1 MSISLTAPP
10 VAWPPA
16 PSGPPPA
23 MAARMTLIMEVFD
36 SRSVRLLLD
45 EIASRTRLPRSTT
58 HRILDQL
65 VQLGWLEHTPDGYG
79 MGWRSLQFGGLDNG
93 NSRIRAEAA
102 PLLHSLQIRTGMV
115 VHLAVLNGT
124 NIHYLDKAGGRSAT
138 SVPSRV
144 GGNAPAHA
152 TALGKSMLA
161 WINPEQLDEMFRH
174 GLSAN
179 TPRTIRDVPAL
190 YAELNR
196 IRQRG
201 GLAYE
206 SGESYE
212 GISCVAAAIRNRRE
226 PVASISL
233 VGTAGDPIERVAPLV
248 LDAARRVS
256 AALFPGDLAQDR
268 HTGS

>member
-1 MSISLTAPP
+1 
-10 VAWPPA
+10 
-16 PSGPPPA
+16 

-102 PLLHSLQIRTGMV
+102 PLLHDLQMRTGMV

-161 WINPEQLDEMFRH
+161 WINPEQLEDMFRH
-174 GLSAN
+174 GLPAN
-179 TPRTIRDVPAL
+179 TPRTIRDIPAL

-212 GISCVAAAIRNRRE
+212 GISCVAAAIRSRRE
-226 PVASISL
+226 PVAAISL
-233 VGTAGDPIERVAPLV
+233 VGTVKDPIERVAPLV

-256 AALFPGDLAQDR
+256 AVLFPGDAAQDR
-268 HTGS
+268 RTGS